1 MPPSVSGDFDK
12 NVFINCPFD
21 PEYTSLL
28 RPLLFTILYVG
39 MIPKIGLERS
49 DSGETRINKICEM
62 MRDSRYS
69 IHDLSRL
76 QSRRRNEF
84 YRMNM
89 PFELGIEYG
98 CRQFGPD
105 HFRNKRCLIL
115 EKSRHDYAKAL
126 SDLAGVDI
134 KSHQDK
140 PEDLIL
146 AMRDWFFETVGLRNI
161 DSRTV
166 IWYKFTDFTSSFYNT
181 RKNQGYSDEDIED
194 MSVPEY
200 MHFIQEWLKDQRVTA
215 QGATVR
221 VHAQT
226 PIISTTET

>member
-1 MPPSVSGDFDK
+1 MPSQGPPDFDR

-21 PEYTSLL
+21 PEYKSLL

-62 MRDSRYS
+62 IRDSRYS

-105 HFRNKRCLIL
+105 YLRSKRCLIL
-115 EKSRHDYAKAL
+115 EKSRFDYVRAL

-140 PEDLIL
+140 PERLVFVV
-146 AMRDWFFETVGLRNI
+146 RDWFFETVGLRNI
-161 DSRTV
+161 ESRTV
-166 IWYKFTDFTSSFYNT
+166 IWYKFTDFTSAFYDT
-181 RKNQGYSDEDIED
+181 RQSQGYSEEDIEE

-200 MHFIQEWLKDQRVTA
+200 MHFIQEWLR
-215 QGATVR
+215 R
-221 VHAQT
+221 
-226 PIISTTET
+226 